1 MGWRQ
6 IHGTGLHSRTFPA
19 RVPVLLHQQNYSFM
33 LNLWEWEADRSE
45 GSGVGRR
52 AVGRGLLEKEVEV
65 QRSSG
70 KCREHSLN
78 VGCLFLCLTDHL
90 CG

>member
-33 LNLWEWEADRSE
+33 LNLREWEADRSE